1 MTKVT
6 VPNALVSA
14 QWLKEN
20 LGAENLIVFDASMKP
35 VTNIGVA
42 EPTAPTYIPNSLR
55 FDYDTHICDQ
65 NTSLPHMMPTP
76 DFFTEEMQRMG
87 VNKDSAIVVYDN
99 VGVYASPRAWWMF
112 RAMGHDNVAVL
123 DGGLPA
129 WIGAG
134 YETSSTLTVSSL
146 RGDFAPHPRPELFVD
161 SQSVTLALSDSAY
174 SVMDARSAG
183 RFTGQEKE
191 PRAGLR
197 GGHMPGAV
205 SMPFSETQVNGV
217 MKSPALL
224 RDMFAGYQNKKL
236 IFSCGTGVTACIL
249 ALAAE
254 QAGLKDLSVYDGSW
268 TEWGAV
274 DSGLP
279 VVSD

>member
-1 MTKVT
+1 MSHLTL
-6 VPNALVSA
+6 PNSLISP
-14 QWLKEN
+14 QFLFEN
-20 LGAENLIVFDASMKP
+20 RLAENLIIFDASMKP
-35 VTNIGVA
+35 VTNIGI
-42 EPTAPTYIPNSLR
+42 EESSAPTYIPNALR
-55 FDYDTHICDQ
+55 FDYDEHIREHKTH
-65 NTSLPHMMPTP
+65 LPHMMPTP
-76 DFFTEEMQRMG
+76 EFFTEEMQKMG
-87 VNKDSAIVVYDN
+87 VNKDSAVVVYDT

-129 WIGAG
+129 WIKAG
-134 YETSSTLTVSSL
+134 YETTAALSSATK
-146 RGDFAPHPRPELFVD
+146 RGHFASHPRPGLFVD
-161 SQSVTLALSDSAY
+161 SQAVIHALSDSAF
-174 SVMDARSAG
+174 SVVDARSAG

-205 SMPFSETQVNGV
+205 SMPFGEVQANGE

-224 RDMFAGYQNKKL
+224 HEMFNEYQNKKM

-249 ALAAE
+249 ALAAD
-254 QAGLKDLSVYDGSW
+254 QAGHKDLAVYDGSW

-274 DSGLP
+274 NSGLP
-279 VVSD
+279 VVK

>member
-1 MTKVT
+1 
-6 VPNALVSA
+6 
-14 QWLKEN
+14 
-20 LGAENLIVFDASMKP
+20 
-35 VTNIGVA
+35 
-42 EPTAPTYIPNSLR
+42 
-55 FDYDTHICDQ
+55 
-65 NTSLPHMMPTP
+65 
-76 DFFTEEMQRMG
+76 
-87 VNKDSAIVVYDN
+87 
-99 VGVYASPRAWWMF
+99 
-112 RAMGHDNVAVL
+112 
-123 DGGLPA
+123 
-129 WIGAG
+129 
-134 YETSSTLTVSSL
+134 
-146 RGDFAPHPRPELFVD
+146 
-161 SQSVTLALSDSAY
+161 
-174 SVMDARSAG
+174 
-183 RFTGQEKE
+183 
-191 PRAGLR
+191 
-197 GGHMPGAV
+197 MPGAV